1 MEQIANRFIGKALA
15 KMKIIKE
22 YQPIFKLIN
31 SLEKDV
37 IDSCINKIKPFIK
50 LQKTELSKIKSE
62 EEIPSIRV
70 SIQ

>member
-22 YQPIFKLIN
+22 YQLIFKLIN

-37 IDSCINKIKPFIK
+37 IDYCIKTIKPFIK
-50 LQKTELSKIKSE
+50 L
-62 EEIPSIRV
+62 
-70 SIQ
+70 